1 MTTGRPGSPNRTLEN
16 PREATRPGN
25 PPANNGR
32 TFENRTSE
40 SRKETNRPGKP
51 PANNARTFE
60 DRPPSSR
67 PSNAPRVNPG
77 FDQNQQR
84 ELAKMSQRQDA
95 HPHTRQQ
102 P

>member
-67 PSNAPRVNPG
+67 PSNPPRVTPA
-77 FDQNQQR
+77 FHQQHQQTL
-84 ELAKMSQRQDA
+84 EHITQRQHA
-95 HPHTRQQ
+95 EPRQV
-102 P
+102 